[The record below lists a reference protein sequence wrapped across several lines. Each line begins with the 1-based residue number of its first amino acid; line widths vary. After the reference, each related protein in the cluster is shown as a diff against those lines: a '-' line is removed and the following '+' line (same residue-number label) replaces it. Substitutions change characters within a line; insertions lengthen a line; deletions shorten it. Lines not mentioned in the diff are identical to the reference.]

1 MNTYESLKNEVYL
14 VAHAVEQNGGDY
26 FTDLKLAENH
36 RITWIGQDGTVKYDS
51 SVNPDKLE
59 NHGSRPEVLEAMETG
74 YGEDTRYSKTLAEK
88 NHLQCCQADG
98 RHDYES
104 FASAVFYL
112 YLGAQ
117 HAAADFNCAGA
128 GGDFVIV
135 ISGTDCQKKS

>member
-1 MNTYESLKNEVYL
+1 MKSRIFKGIFLVAILVWIACMILIMGALYMQYNGEYVRELKNEVYL

-74 YGEDTRYSKTLAEK
+74 YGCL
-88 NHLQCCQADG
+88 
-98 RHDYES
+98 
-104 FASAVFYL
+104 L
-112 YLGAQ
+112 YTSPSPR
-117 HAAADFNCAGA
+117 D
-128 GGDFVIV
+128 
-135 ISGTDCQKKS
+135 